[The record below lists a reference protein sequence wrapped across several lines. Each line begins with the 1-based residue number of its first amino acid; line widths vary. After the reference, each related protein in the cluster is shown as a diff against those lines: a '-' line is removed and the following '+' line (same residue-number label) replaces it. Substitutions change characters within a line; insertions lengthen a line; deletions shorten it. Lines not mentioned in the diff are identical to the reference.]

1 MDRYAHINNL
11 RLHYL
16 DRDGR
21 EPTLLLLP
29 GLTANARSFDG
40 LIAAGLSPRCR
51 TIAVDFRGRGLSDK
65 PATGYSM
72 AEYCGDVLG
81 LMDELGL
88 ETAVLCG
95 HSFGALIGL
104 ILAAQYP
111 ARFSRLIM
119 LDSSHLLITPETV
132 TLIKASLDRLGRTLP
147 SMDAYLAAMRQM
159 PYLQGYWD
167 DHLESYFRADVR
179 LNSDGSVQPHATPAI
194 IAETIEHEYAEPWL
208 ESVTAV
214 TQPVLLL
221 NAPNPYGPPG
231 APPILAEKMAKE
243 TAVLFANCAYQQLP
257 GNHITMLFGKN
268 ARKVVAAILDFGF
281 GISESGGPV

>member
-40 LIAAGLSPRCR
+40 LITAGLSPRCR

-88 ETAVLCG
+88 ATAVLCG
-95 HSFGALIGL
+95 HSFGALIGM
-104 ILAAQYP
+104 ILAAHHP
-111 ARFSRLIM
+111 TRFSHLIM
-119 LDSSHLLITPETV
+119 LDSSHLLITPDTV
-132 TLIKASLDRLGRTLP
+132 ELIKASLDRLGKTMP

-167 DHLESYFRADVR
+167 ADLESNFRADVR
-179 LNSDGSVQPHATPAI
+179 VNADGTVQPQTTPAI

-231 APPILAEKMAKE
+231 APPILSEKMARE
-243 TAVLFANCAYQQLP
+243 TAVLFANCTYQQLP
-257 GNHITMLFGKN
+257 GNHITMLFGEN
-268 ARKVVAAILDFGF
+268 AIKTVEAIKEF
-281 GISESGGPV
+281 VC

>member
-40 LIAAGLSPRCR
+40 LITAGLSPRCR

-72 AEYCGDVLG
+72 AEYCGDVLW

-88 ETAVLCG
+88 ATAVLCG
-95 HSFGALIGL
+95 HSFGALIGM
-104 ILAAQYP
+104 ILAAHHP
-111 ARFSRLIM
+111 TRFSHLIM
-119 LDSSHLLITPETV
+119 LDSSHLLITPDTV
-132 TLIKASLDRLGRTLP
+132 ELIKASLDRLGKTMP

-167 DHLESYFRADVR
+167 ADLESNFRADVR
-179 LNSDGSVQPHATPAI
+179 VNADGTVQPQTTPAI

-231 APPILAEKMAKE
+231 APPILSEKMARE
-243 TAVLFANCAYQQLP
+243 TAVLFANCTYQQLP
-257 GNHITMLFGKN
+257 GNHITMLFGEN
-268 ARKVVAAILDFGF
+268 AIKTVEAIKEF
-281 GISESGGPV
+281 VC

>member
-1 MDRYAHINNL
+1 MDRYAHINSL

-40 LIAAGLSPRCR
+40 LMAAGLSPRFR

-65 PATGYSM
+65 PAAGYSM

-104 ILAAQYP
+104 ILAAQHSD
-111 ARFSRLIM
+111 RFSRLIM

-132 TLIKASLDRLGRTLP
+132 ELIKASLDRLGKTMP

-167 DHLESYFRADVR
+167 ADLESNFRADVR
-179 LNSDGSVQPHATPAI
+179 INADGTVQPQTTPAI

-208 ESVTAV
+208 ERVTAV

-221 NAPNPYGPPG
+221 NAPAPYGPPG
-231 APPILAEKMAKE
+231 APPILSEKMAKE
-243 TAVLFANCAYQQLP
+243 TAVLFANCTYQQVL
-257 GNHITMLFGKN
+257 GNLITMLFGKN
-268 ARKVVAAILDFGF
+268 ATAVINQITQFIA
-281 GISESGGPV
+281 